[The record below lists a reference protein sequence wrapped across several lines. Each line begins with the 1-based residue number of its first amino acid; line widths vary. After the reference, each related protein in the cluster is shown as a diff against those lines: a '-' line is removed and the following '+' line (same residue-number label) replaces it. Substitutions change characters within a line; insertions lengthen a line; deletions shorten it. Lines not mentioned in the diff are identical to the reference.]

1 MISPRCLVVQSQ
13 LSRFVDGA
21 LSAEETRA
29 MRDHLALC
37 VRCREAEGI
46 ARAIPFMLSSSLHPP
61 APPTLFPQVLGA
73 VNRVWR
79 RERIERRATAMV
91 TVLMIVLAG
100 AVVLDGH
107 WPLQARQVTPSSQG
121 SAGDTIVAATQSASP
136 IGSGPA
142 THLTP
147 ISLDPPRSGPATHLT
162 PVRLDPPGSPAPAP
176 ARCSGKR
183 GSGAAASR
191 SPSCRGTATQKERQA
206 R

>member
-1 MISPRCLVVQSQ
+1 VISPRCLVVQSQ

-107 WPLQARQVTPSSQG
+107 FPLRARQATPSSQG
-121 SAGDTIVAATQSASP
+121 SAGDTIVVSQSPVTSLAATHSAPP

-147 ISLDPPRSGPATHLT
+147 VSLDPPA
-162 PVRLDPPGSPAPAP
+162 SPAAAP

-183 GSGAAASR
+183 ATGAAASR
-191 SPSCRGTATQKERQA
+191 SPSCGGTATPKARQER
-206 R
+206 